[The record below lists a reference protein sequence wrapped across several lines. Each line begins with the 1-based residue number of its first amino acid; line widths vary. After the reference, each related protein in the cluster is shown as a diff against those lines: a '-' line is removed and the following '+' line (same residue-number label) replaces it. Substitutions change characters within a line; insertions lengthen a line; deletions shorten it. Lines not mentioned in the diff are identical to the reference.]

1 MMKVS
6 SLDLFPTHVKVI
18 DFDDDPV
25 LNEALL
31 HVARNRP
38 ELNSSLTGRSVLEL
52 DEPWVARLRARY
64 DAGLAAYLKDTLPAR
79 TEPNEVEAYVFFNHT
94 TKTSFTPVHDH
105 LIEADV
111 VAIYYAHAPAPESE
125 HHDTSYYAMDDGVLV
140 LHDPRIDTRID
151 RRGKDH
157 HRIYPRTNRM
167 VLHPACVRHSVT
179 PNPGVERLA
188 VTCMFAVNR
197 RELFEGYVRY
207 PLP

>member
-1 MMKVS
+1 MRVS

-31 HVARNRP
+31 EVARSRP
-38 ELNSSLTGRSVLEL
+38 ELNSSVTGKSVLEL
-52 DEPWVARLRARY
+52 DEPWVARLEGRY
-64 DAGLAAYLKDTLPAR
+64 NAGITAYLRDTLPNRA
-79 TEPNEVEAYVFFNHT
+79 EPNEVDAYVFFNHT

-111 VAIYYAHAPAPESE
+111 VAIYYALAPAAEE

-157 HRIYPRTNRM
+157 HRIYARTNRM
-167 VLHPACVRHSVT
+167 VLHPACIRHSVT
-179 PNPGVERLA
+179 PNSVERLA

-207 PLP
+207 RV

>member
-1 MMKVS
+1 MKVS

-18 DFDDDPV
+18 DFDDDPA
-25 LNEALL
+25 LNDALL
-31 HVARNRP
+31 HVARTRP
-38 ELNSSLTGRSVLEL
+38 ELNSSLTGTSVLAL
-52 DEPWVARLRARY
+52 DEPWVGKLRARY
-64 DAGLAAYLKDTLPAR
+64 DAGITAYLADTMPQR
-79 TEPNEVEAYVFFNHT
+79 TEPNEVDAYVFFNHT

-111 VAIYYAHAPAPESE
+111 VAIYYAHAPPAEE

-157 HRIYPRTNRM
+157 YRIYACKNRM
-167 VLHPACVRHSVT
+167 VLHLACICHSVT
-179 PNPGVERLA
+179 PNFGVERLA

-207 PLP
+207 RL